1 MLLLQ
6 NSLEMEDDGFTLI
19 YTYGVKKKKKKA
31 INNTSLSQYKGF

>member
-19 YTYGVKKKKKKA
+19 YTYGVKKKKKK
-31 INNTSLSQYKGF
+31 SHKQYFPEPI